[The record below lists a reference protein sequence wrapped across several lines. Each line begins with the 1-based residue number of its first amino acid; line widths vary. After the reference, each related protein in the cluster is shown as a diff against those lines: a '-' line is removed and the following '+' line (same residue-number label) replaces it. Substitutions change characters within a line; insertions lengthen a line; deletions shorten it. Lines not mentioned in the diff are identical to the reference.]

1 MLNSP
6 KGGLFAGRFEI
17 EHEAGSGGTGAVY
30 AARDHFSGERI
41 ALKIL
46 HSTGSSH
53 QEAER
58 FSREAQLLAELCHP
72 GIVSYVA
79 HGTTA
84 DGQCYLAMEWLAGED
99 LSQFLSRG
107 PLSVTDTL
115 LVARRVAE
123 ALQVAHRRSVV
134 HRDLKPTNL
143 FVVDSQL
150 EKIKILDFGIARRAL
165 TMAAVTRSGMLVGTP
180 AYMAP
185 EQAHGTRQITPA
197 TDIFSLGCVL
207 FECLTGRPPFIADHV
222 AAVLARVL
230 FDEPPPLQSI
240 RPDAPAVLET
250 LLSRMLHK
258 DPAHRIADATAL
270 LHELAQA
277 EPLLRDSATGTTL
290 PQPTT
295 SVLSSRADSDQVL
308 VNVVLAAPRQP
319 PSPGVQ
325 QGWQTLTLRQ
335 SEITGPRA
343 DSHKTLRV
351 ALQDLGVNA
360 EWLLDGS
367 LVVTLAAHGYA
378 TDQVGRAAQVA
389 LAIKQHWPDSQ
400 VVLTTGLGAAKHNM
414 LLGNAVERAARLMR
428 DHEGDDDRV
437 HSSPRVT
444 TSPPAVPPPPA
455 RGTAPTG
462 SGVWVDELSARLLE
476 RYYQLISTDKGML
489 LTPAQ
494 QSLDETRLL
503 LGKATACVG
512 REQELSTLDIVLN
525 TCIDESSAKLVLVT
539 GPAGFGKSR
548 LRHEFLRRIAARGS
562 DITVVYGRAEMASKG
577 SAFAVLSQ
585 AIRRLCEIQNDQSSE
600 EQQRLLTERIGK
612 NLRTAAA
619 DRRRILEFLGEMCGV
634 PFGGE
639 NSELLRAARSDPKIM
654 KERVHRAFLDFIA
667 AECSAAPLVLI
678 VEDLHW
684 GDALTVG
691 LMEMTLRQH
700 ADLPLLMISLARPEV
715 HELFPRLAKVF
726 GSQELVLKGLGKK
739 ACERLIQQVLGK
751 QVAPVLVDTL
761 LRMSDGNPLFL
772 EELIRSAVE
781 PTPAPAGNADQTSSD
796 ASRSGQHR
804 PYTVLAMLQARL
816 SQLDPA
822 ARRVLRAAS
831 VFGQTFW
838 RGGLVRMLGSDVDGL
853 DRWIEHL
860 VAMEHLE
867 RHRESRLGKEPE
879 FAFRHSLLREA
890 VYSLLTDF
898 DRRAGHL
905 AAAHYLLEAGEG
917 AAQVIAEHFHLGG
930 DQQRAAENYLQAA
943 EHAYRQFD
951 ADGMLRFADLGSAC
965 AGDPLTSGTLNA
977 ILCIAYAAR
986 LDFAEALT
994 AGEVAIRSLPLG
1006 SLWWCRTMGQLFVL
1020 PVGASSQED
1029 HGARM
1034 LRLIELF
1041 ARARPAPEALTAYA
1055 SASAYLIAYTANL
1068 ADRDHSFAFLI
1079 FLEQL
1084 AEPLRAEDRLLH
1096 GWTAYAQAAFC
1107 HSLDA
1112 DPALAEAHA
1121 KQAVDAFARVQAQQG
1136 LLRAQLL
1143 HASTLL
1149 ALGNGTDAEIE
1160 LRGAVTLAH
1169 QLRDLSLAS
1178 LCQAELAVVLSQR
1191 SDAAALK
1198 EAIDLAERAIGP
1210 ADVPPPAPVASAPV
1224 SETPRPILVA
1234 SRDPQVRGLA
1244 HLALSRAQLR
1254 GGQPAQAVLTCLAAA
1269 HCDNA
1274 LPLQRLALQATHI
1287 EALLAQDQVPA
1298 AIAVAAEALS
1308 QLEAL
1313 GGAGWPEVPLR
1324 LAAASAYTHAGQ
1336 ADEARRQLIAVE
1348 ENVET
1353 RASRIADAK
1362 SRLRYLAQ
1370 ADSQQR
1376 MQALA
1381 TTLGM
1386 LQEHSR

>member
-1 MLNSP
+1 MLSSP
-6 KGGLFAGRFEI
+6 KGGLFAGRFEL

-30 AARDHFSGERI
+30 AARDHFSGERV

-46 HSTGSSH
+46 HSTGASH

-99 LSQFLSRG
+99 LAHLLSRG
-107 PLSVTDTL
+107 PLSVRDTWL
-115 LVARRVAE
+115 IARRVAE
-123 ALQVAHRRSVV
+123 ALQVAHRRHVV

-143 FVVDSQL
+143 FVVDGQIDKL
-150 EKIKILDFGIARRAL
+150 KILDFGIARRAL

-240 RPDAPAVLET
+240 RPDAPAALDS
-250 LLSRMLHK
+250 LLQRMLHK
-258 DPAHRIADATAL
+258 DPAQRITDASAL
-270 LHELAQA
+270 LSELAQLEPQLNSVGA
-277 EPLLRDSATGTTL
+277 ETTL

-308 VNVVLAAPRQP
+308 VNVVLAAPK
-319 PSPGVQ
+319 PSSSEGQ

-335 SEITGPRA
+335 SELLSPKR
-343 DSHKTLRV
+343 DPHNTLRA

-378 TDQVGRAAQVA
+378 TDQVARAAQVA
-389 LAIKQHWPDSQ
+389 LSIKQHWPDAQ
-400 VVLTTGLGAAKHNM
+400 VVLTTGLGAARHNM
-414 LLGNAVERAARLMR
+414 LLGNAVESAARLLR
-428 DHEGDDDRV
+428 SREGSDDRV
-437 HSSPRVT
+437 HASPRTT
-444 TSPPAVPPPPA
+444 TSPNLVAKSS
-455 RGTAPTG
+455 GKTSG
-462 SGVWVDELSARLLE
+462 SHSGVWVDDLSARLLD
-476 RYYQLISTDKGML
+476 RYYQLINTAGGVL
-489 LTPAQ
+489 LTTAQ
-494 QSLDETRLL
+494 QSLDDTRLL

-562 DITVVYGRAEMASKG
+562 EITVIYGRAEMVSKG

-585 AIRRLCEIQNDQSSE
+585 ALRRLCDIPSEGSSE
-600 EQQRLLTERIGK
+600 EQQAALSARIGK
-612 NLRTAAA
+612 NLRGSAS
-619 DRRRILEFLGEMCGV
+619 DRRRVVEFLGEMCGV
-634 PFGGE
+634 PFPCE
-639 NSELLRAARSDPKIM
+639 ASELLQAARNDPKIM
-654 KERVHRAFLDFIA
+654 KERVQRAFLDFIG
-667 AECSAAPLVLI
+667 AECAAAPLVLVI
-678 VEDLHW
+678 EDLHW

-700 ADLPLLMISLARPEV
+700 ADQPLLMISLARPEV

-726 GSQELVLKGLGKK
+726 GSQELVLKGLSKK
-739 ACERLIQQVLGK
+739 ASERLVQQVLGK
-751 QVAPVLVDTL
+751 HVAPMLVDTL
-761 LRMSDGNPLFL
+761 LRLADGNPLFL
-772 EELIRSAVE
+772 EELIRSAAE
-781 PTPAPAGNADQTSSD
+781 PVAELPAGREPPSSD
-796 ASRSGQHR
+796 AARSGQHR

-831 VFGQTFW
+831 IFGQTFW
-838 RGGLVRMLGSDVDGL
+838 RGGVVRLLGAEADGL
-853 DRWIEHL
+853 DRWIDHL
-860 VAMEHLE
+860 VALEHVE
-867 RHRESRLGKEPE
+867 RHRESRLGKEPQL
-879 FAFRHSLLREA
+879 AFRHSLLREA

-905 AAAHYLLEAGEG
+905 AAAHFLQEAGEK
-917 AAQVIAEHFHLGG
+917 AWQIVAEHFSLGG
-930 DQQRAAENYLQAA
+930 DQQRAAENYLLAA
-943 EHAYRQFD
+943 EQAYRQFD
-951 ADGMLRFADLGSAC
+951 TDGMLRFADLGSAC
-965 AGDPLTSGTLNA
+965 GSDPQTRGTLHA

-986 LDFAEALT
+986 LEPAEALLT
-994 AGEVAIRSLPLG
+994 GEIAIANLPLG

-1020 PVGASSQED
+1020 PLGDSGAET
-1029 HGARM
+1029 HAARM
-1034 LRLIELF
+1034 TRLIELF

-1055 SASAYLIAYTANL
+1055 AAAAYLIAYTAHL
-1068 ADRDHSFAFLI
+1068 SDRDHAFAFLI

-1084 AEPLRAEDRLLH
+1084 AEPLRGQDLLLH

-1107 HSLDA
+1107 HTLEG
-1112 DPALAEAHA
+1112 DPALAEQHG
-1121 KQAVDAFARVQAQQG
+1121 KQAVEAFERAQAQQA
-1136 LLRAQLL
+1136 LIKAHLL
-1143 HASTLL
+1143 HAGTLL
-1149 ALGNGTDAEIE
+1149 ALGNAADAETE
-1160 LRGAVTLAH
+1160 LRHALTLA
-1169 QLRDLSLAS
+1169 QQQRDLSLTS
-1178 LCQAELAVVLSQR
+1178 LCQVELATVLSSR
-1191 SDAAALK
+1191 SDPGAWQEAA
-1198 EAIDLAERAIGP
+1198 DLSERTIGP
-1210 ADVPPPAPVASAPV
+1210 ADQSGLAIPASQPLES
-1224 SETPRPILVA
+1224 TPRPLLVA
-1234 SRDPQVRGLA
+1234 SRDPLIRGIAHAALA
-1244 HLALSRAQLR
+1244 RVQLR
-1254 GGQPAQAVLTCLAAA
+1254 RGQPGQAIATCESAQQPE
-1269 HCDNA
+1269 NS
-1274 LPLQRLALQATHI
+1274 LPLYRMATQATHI
-1287 EALLAQDQVPA
+1287 EARLASGQGPA
-1298 AIAVAAEALS
+1298 AIQIAVEALR
-1308 QLEAL
+1308 QLDEL

-1324 LAAASAYTHAGQ
+1324 LAAASAYAQAGEVE
-1336 ADEARRQLIAVE
+1336 EARRQLTAAE
-1348 ENVET
+1348 EQTES
-1353 RASRIADAK
+1353 RASRISDPK
-1362 SRLRYLAQ
+1362 SRLRYLSQ
-1370 ADSQQR
+1370 ADHQQR